1 MPEAFWSWGKGRW
14 VSPSPQEEEIQ
25 EVGTGS
31 RGLTPRL
38 HSHPQGPESGQS
50 QNFFVL
56 LTELETPQ
64 CCQET
69 AGPRV

>member
-1 MPEAFWSWGKGRW
+1 M
-14 VSPSPQEEEIQ
+14 
-25 EVGTGS
+25 GTGS

-64 CCQET
+64 CCQE
-69 AGPRV
+69 